1 MKYISAKVIFYAL
14 IKKIKKMFNSKYDP
28 YLPLPNNLYLSPSSN
43 TFELFKKASFSM
55 SFSKSKFKPLVWQ
68 NKARKKL
75 SILAGY
81 DRNREIPKLSK
92 IEKEMQISDSIF
104 RRRIYVKV
112 NKKSDIPINLIYKKP
127 LKNKL
132 DVFIFLAGSTS
143 GVHLGWGETKQPID
157 HQRVYIGADMAKQAA
172 EKGYLAV
179 TFEQAGYG
187 ERIERHLKQK
197 SKSNTIDLANH
208 LLLIGKTLTGNGA
221 SELSSII
228 DWLCLYNKLININKS
243 NIFLFGHSAGGTLAQ
258 FASALDTRIKVTLAS
273 GSVGPILKTMGSRGT
288 GSGDG
293 IIPGQLKWF
302 DSSDI
307 IALIAPRIFIG
318 LSGDNDHIFPYSGVN
333 KVINEAKVF
342 YKKLKASKNILGVKV
357 MGKHQYYSEASWQ
370 AWEKY
375 IKKK

>member
-1 MKYISAKVIFYAL
+1 
-14 IKKIKKMFNSKYDP
+14 
-28 YLPLPNNLYLSPSSN
+28 
-43 TFELFKKASFSM
+43 
-55 SFSKSKFKPLVWQ
+55 
-68 NKARKKL
+68 
-75 SILAGY
+75 
-81 DRNREIPKLSK
+81 
-92 IEKEMQISDSIF
+92 
-104 RRRIYVKV
+104 
-112 NKKSDIPINLIYKKP
+112 
-127 LKNKL
+127 
-132 DVFIFLAGSTS
+132 
-143 GVHLGWGETKQPID
+143 
-157 HQRVYIGADMAKQAA
+157 MAKQAA

-302 DSSDI
+302 D
-307 IALIAPRIFIG
+307 
-318 LSGDNDHIFPYSGVN
+318 
-333 KVINEAKVF
+333 EAKKKEINDPNALALGTANKEGIPSVRMVLLKGFDKNGFVF
-342 YKKLKASKNILGVKV
+342 YTNLNSQKGNELKENPNASMCFHWKSLLRQIRIVGTLKQVEDKVADDYYNTRAYESRIGAWASKQSSILKSRNELLNNLENYKKKYNDKDNVPRPNYWTGWNLKPSSIEFWLD
-357 MGKHQYYSEASWQ
+357 GENRIHERL
-370 AWEKY
+370 KY
-375 IKKK
+375 ILDKNNNWGKSLLSP